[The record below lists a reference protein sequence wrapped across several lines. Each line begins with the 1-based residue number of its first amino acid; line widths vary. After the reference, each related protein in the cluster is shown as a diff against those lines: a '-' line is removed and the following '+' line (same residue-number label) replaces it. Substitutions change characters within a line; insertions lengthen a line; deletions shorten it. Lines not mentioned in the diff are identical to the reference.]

1 MSDSTVSRRDLAVS
15 RAVPAAGCSGF
26 PQEVQSLTQSRRLVE
41 RERLPLIRSSH
52 RWLEVYNRLV
62 AAEASGARAEI
73 ETARDAL
80 AAAPPGRAGHAPGP
94 RRLSEAG
101 PSREPAC

>member
-1 MSDSTVSRRDLAVS
+1 MEQIISDSTVSRGDLAFS

-26 PQEVQSLTQSRRLVE
+26 PQEVQSLTQARRLVE

-62 AAEASGARAEI
+62 VAEVSGTRTEI
-73 ETARDAL
+73 EAARDAL
-80 AAAPPGRAGHAPGP
+80 AAALQAERDAPRSRAA
-94 RRLSEAG
+94 
-101 PSREPAC
+101 